1 MPFGKLVA
9 LRFFKYRILIIIC
22 IFAIDKIQKCVSD
35 EEL

>member
-22 IFAIDKIQKCVSD
+22 IFAIDIIK
-35 EEL
+35 